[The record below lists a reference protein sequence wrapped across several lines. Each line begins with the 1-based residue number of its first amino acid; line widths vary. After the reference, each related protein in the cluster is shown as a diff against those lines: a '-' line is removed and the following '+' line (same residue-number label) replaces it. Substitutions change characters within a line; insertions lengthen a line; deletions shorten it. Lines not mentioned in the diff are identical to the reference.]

1 MSENLTSKILRAH
14 LSTGNLNPGE
24 DITVGVDQILL
35 EDATGTTA
43 AMQFEMLDIDTVA
56 VPLAV
61 VYIDHAVHGIRVNCI
76 APGPVYTP
84 HVAAASMPDELQGL
98 ADWHGSRHPLDVRFI
113 RTHIEGEYT
122 LRSS

>member
-1 MSENLTSKILRAH
+1 MSENLMSKILRAH

-84 HVAAASMPDELQGL
+84 HVAAASMPDELQERRRL
-98 ADWHGSRHPLDVRFI
+98 ARVEASARRQVHSNP
-113 RTHIEGEYT
+113 Y
-122 LRSS
+122 